1 MVGESD
7 CELHQ
12 LKESELNLFSVSLVL
27 KREELSLVQKSI
39 NKCQVDQKKKN
50 VSEEIELKAMKLGE
64 VQRSVEEREKQ
75 LALKESKISSIQS
88 MIEEYEEE
96 IKAKEKSCDEV
107 KKEELSS
114 IKNEIAE
121 YSNEVELK
129 RNELNLIQH
138 AANKLQFDLI
148 QTMDIGYLGELK
160 EKEKLFDSLK
170 KGLEDCFQDLEL
182 QVKTEEPENLTREG
196 RNLQLLLNE
205 HLQKHDLIF
214 GKIFNTIKRA
224 RDPASL
230 VLGAMSGFYPP
241 HSRERDVEFQV
252 GIIRSS
258 CILLLEQ
265 LSTVAPEINAQV
277 RDEALKVAG
286 DWKKKMRVGPRK
298 TPKLCQSLGFADKVT
313 GPRRSTVVEGSS
325 SLPMLVGISAHTYQ
339 PVPSPKNQPQ
349 HSGTDHSTSPFY
361 PRVLL
366 KLENHDN
373 KHPRRESPTFRART
387 RLTPASV
394 ARSGGIHSL
403 ILWQVITQGS
413 QQIWVPAQSN
423 VAVKQNLYHFPHNT
437 YR

>member
-170 KGLEDCFQDLEL
+170 KGLEDCFQDLE
-182 QVKTEEPENLTREG
+182 
-196 RNLQLLLNE
+196 
-205 HLQKHDLIF
+205 KHDLIF

-277 RDEALKVAG
+277 RDEALKVA
-286 DWKKKMRVGPRK
+286 DWHLLLMVVNLKVLLLIVAQPRK